1 MTEQQTGQE
10 EDRAPG
16 PTKMDRKTLAIVL
29 AFGLALVL
37 LIAFN
42 MN

>member
-1 MTEQQTGQE
+1 MTEQQPGQE
-10 EDRAPG
+10 EDRAPASA
-16 PTKMDRKTLAIVL
+16 KLDRQTLAIVL

-37 LIAFN
+37 LIALD